1 MNEKKLRA
9 QNAINYLIYKGVA
22 DTQKEIGDK
31 LGYGESYFS
40 QIISGGKSLSDSV
53 LRKIAEL
60 DKGKDLNLNWLLT
73 GEGEMLVDESGVQD
87 RELENPI
94 DPSKGVRYYP
104 NIPITA
110 SHLENMPNPSYEDMQ
125 YEVMSIRGF
134 EGCIAF
140 PAVGDSMYPRIS
152 NGDIV
157 MFKEWTENY
166 ISNGDIYLIVTR
178 NGDRTLKYLT
188 HISTDENGVKHFLC
202 KSANPDQDRF
212 APFEILGDDIVSL
225 FVVYGCIKRFKM

>member
-1 MNEKKLRA
+1 MSTVKDRLLRYISEKNMTVRDFERSIALSNGYVSSIRKS
-9 QNAINYLIYKGVA
+9 
-22 DTQKEIGDK
+22 IGHDK
-31 LGYGESYFS
+31 LESITEKYP
-40 QIISGGKSLSDSV
+40 
-53 LRKIAEL
+53 
-60 DKGKDLNLNWLLT
+60 DLNRDWLLF
-73 GEGEMLVDESGVQD
+73 GEGEMLVDESGAQD
-87 RELENPI
+87 RELQQAI

-110 SHLENMPNPSYEDMQ
+110 SHLENMPNPSYDDLQ

-157 MFKEWTENY
+157 MFKEWKENY

-188 HISTDENGVKHFLC
+188 LSSIDEDGTKHFLC
-202 KSANPDQDRF
+202 KSANPDQNRF

>member
-1 MNEKKLRA
+1 MDVKNRIKA
-9 QNAINYLIYKGVA
+9 FADYKG
-22 DTQKEIGDK
+22 I
-31 LGYGESYFS
+31 SYR
-40 QIISGGKSLSDSV
+40 SLSQMIGASPGYINSISKSIQPDKIDS
-53 LRKIAEL
+53 ISAQFPEL
-60 DKGKDLNLNWLLT
+60 NISWLLT

>member
-1 MNEKKLRA
+1 MDDSQRLKKVIAEVKYRE
-9 QNAINYLIYKGVA
+9 NI
-22 DTQKEIGDK
+22 TQKAFSEA
-31 LGYGESYFS
+31 LGFKNQSY
-40 QIISGGKSLSDSV
+40 ISDMANGRFPVTEDISERISEVYTYIS
-53 LRKIAEL
+53 
-60 DKGKDLNLNWLLT
+60 KDWLLT
-73 GEGEMLVDESGVQD
+73 GEGEMLVDESGAQD
-87 RELENPI
+87 RELEQPI
-94 DPSKGVRYYP
+94 DPSKGVCYYP

-157 MFKEWTENY
+157 MFKEWKENY

-188 HISTDENGVKHFLC
+188 LTSIDEDGTKHFLC

-225 FVVYGCIKRFKM
+225 FVVYGCIKRFKI

>member
-1 MNEKKLRA
+1 MKERLLEFIDHTGLTVNAFEKKAGLS
-9 QNAINYLIYKGVA
+9 QGYVKNFKG
-22 DTQKEIGDK
+22 DMGSKKMED
-31 LGYGESYFS
+31 LL
-40 QIISGGKSLSDSV
+40 KSFP
-53 LRKIAEL
+53 EL
-60 DKGKDLNLNWLLT
+60 NRTWLLT
-73 GEGEMLVDESGVQD
+73 GEGEMLVDESGSQD
-87 RELENPI
+87 RELEQPI

-110 SHLENMPNPSYEDMQ
+110 SHIENMPNPSYDDLQ

-134 EGCIAF
+134 EGCVAF

-157 MFKEWTENY
+157 MFKEWKESY

-188 HISTDENGVKHFLC
+188 LTSIDEDGVKHFLC
-202 KSANPDQDRF
+202 KSANPDQNRF